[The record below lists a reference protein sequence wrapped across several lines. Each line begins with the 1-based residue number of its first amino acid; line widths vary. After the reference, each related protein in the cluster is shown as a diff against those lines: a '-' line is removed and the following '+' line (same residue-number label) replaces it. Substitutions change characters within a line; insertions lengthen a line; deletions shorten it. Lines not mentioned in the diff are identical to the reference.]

1 MTHFSEPQPD
11 KEATAMPMQWDN
23 KISTGHV
30 LTVAGMFAAG
40 FLAWADVKGTGTKNA
55 ADIIILQQDTRQN
68 DNRLR
73 SVEISVASMI
83 STLQSIQVGV
93 SEIKV
98 EVKRVLDA
106 PHPATRN

>member
-1 MTHFSEPQPD
+1 MTNFPEPQPD

-55 ADIIILQQDTRQN
+55 ADIITLQQDIRQN
-68 DNRLR
+68 DTRLR
-73 SVEISVASMI
+73 TVEISVASI
-83 STLQSIQVGV
+83 LSTLQSIQVGV
-93 SEIKV
+93 TEIKAQV
-98 EVKRVLDA
+98 DRVLNS
-106 PHPATRN
+106 PHPRN